1 MEITIVK
8 DVKNP
13 LLERREIEAIIA
25 FQGPTPKRDE
35 VLVELAKV
43 LKVDDTHVEVDK
55 IYQRFG
61 RQEAKVIAFVF
72 DKPVR
77 EKKVEVKEEKEEGGE
92 ESQTEQEGGAE
103 KASEEKEE
111 GKEEQKEGKE
121 EEESKGDE

>member
-13 LLERREIEAIIA
+13 LLERREVEAIIA

-35 VLVELAKV
+35 VLIELAKV

-61 RQEAKVIAFVF
+61 KQEARVMAFVF
-72 DKPVR
+72 DRPVR
-77 EKKVEVKEEKEEGGE
+77 EKKVEVKKEEKGE
-92 ESQTEQEGGAE
+92 EAPEGA
-103 KASEEKEE
+103 
-111 GKEEQKEGKE
+111 EEQKESAEEKSEGEGE
-121 EEESKGDE
+121 EEKKE